1 MQLEPIVLRSPRTTR
16 AQRQEWLQKFF
27 TSGLSRQAFAQEH
40 GLKLST
46 LCRWLA
52 QAQEGD
58 NAPCLPKPV
67 VFKEVSLPAVV
78 NASGQCWAMEIV
90 TPSGLVLRLR

>member
-1 MQLEPIVLRSPRTTR
+1 MPRTTQ
-16 AQRQEWLQKFF
+16 AQRQGWLQKFF
-27 TSGLSRQAFAQEH
+27 SSGLSRQAFAREH

-52 QAQEGD
+52 QDQESD
-58 NAPCLPKPV
+58 SAARLPKPV

-90 TPSGLVLRLR
+90 TPSGLVLHLR